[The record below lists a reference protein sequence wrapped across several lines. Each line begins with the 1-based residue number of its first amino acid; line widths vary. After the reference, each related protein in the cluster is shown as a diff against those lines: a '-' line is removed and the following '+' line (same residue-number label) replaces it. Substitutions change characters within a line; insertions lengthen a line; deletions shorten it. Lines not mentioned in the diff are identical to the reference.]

1 MSARGLRQAAV
12 ALAAMHSA
20 DRRWILGQLPPSQ
33 ARALMDLL
41 HDVESMGPVPTEWLR
56 DALASPL
63 VADFVPPTPSILIHV
78 LDGLSPTWAARML
91 KAAAPDHFE
100 IYLAACETR
109 RAQAVKTAIES
120 QQEPLPQALAQA
132 LLHELRHLIRTLP
145 DSEADGA
152 SLRSCT

>member
-1 MSARGLRQAAV
+1 MSARGLRQTAV
-12 ALAAMHSA
+12 TLAAMHPV
-20 DRRWILGQLPPSQ
+20 DRRWILAQLPPAL
-33 ARALMDLL
+33 ARALVGMLR
-41 HDVESMGPVPTEWLR
+41 DVEAMGPVPTDWLR
-56 DALASPL
+56 DALESPL
-63 VADFVPPTPSILIHV
+63 VADFMPPTPSILIHV

-91 KAAAPDHFE
+91 KAAAPDHVE